1 MNIVTYQVSGL
12 SCNAC
17 VNRVK
22 NALLP
27 YAEHVEVTLKPPRA
41 VLQNP
46 KLSTELLNAALTPPG
61 HYQLTEIP
69 QQAENKNTSYWLKWF
84 LVSIALFLVIKFVGN
99 YLFFLIKN

>member
-22 NALLP
+22 NALAP
-27 YAEHVEVTLKPPRA
+27 YAETVEVTLKPPRA

-46 KLSTELLNAALTPPG
+46 TKNLADLNAVLIPPN
-61 HYQLTEIP
+61 HYQLSLVSDAGEKLNIL
-69 QQAENKNTSYWLKWF
+69 KWLK
-84 LVSIALFLVIKFVGN
+84 K
-99 YLFFLIKN
+99 